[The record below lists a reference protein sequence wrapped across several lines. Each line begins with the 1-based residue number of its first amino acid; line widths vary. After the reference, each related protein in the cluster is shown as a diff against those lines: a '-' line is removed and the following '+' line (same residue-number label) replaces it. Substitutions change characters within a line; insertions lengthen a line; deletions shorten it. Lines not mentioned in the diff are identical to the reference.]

1 MKITIH
7 IPDDLL
13 ESVMEQSGSKTIR
26 GAVVMAME
34 SYTRRSRQ
42 RKVIP
47 LLGKFKNFMSQK
59 ELRESRDARDRRHDS
74 RRRRLGKARS
84 ILGTFKNLMTV
95 EELRELRYRGKPP

>member
-34 SYTRRSRQ
+34 SYTRRSRRAQ
-42 RKVIP
+42 GNPV
-47 LLGKFKNFMSQK
+47 LGKFKNFMSQK
-59 ELRESRDARDRRHDS
+59 ELPRV
-74 RRRRLGKARS
+74 
-84 ILGTFKNLMTV
+84 GTPETGAMTAV
-95 EELRELRYRGKPP
+95 GVA